1 MVSVCGVPAAV
12 SEEEKEE
19 MLLDLVDRDS
29 AFDPRRSNG
38 NMPSYLLLLLLLLSG
53 LRCLGVEYLVT

>member
-29 AFDPRRSNG
+29 TFDPRRSNG
-38 NMPSYLLLLLLLLSG
+38 NMPSYLLLLLLSG